1 MVLLNHFSRS
11 QETKCAILE
20 ITMTIVLVAMECPLI
35 PDNTFQVSF
44 CDVLLSRPP
53 YMEWL
58 ADLLARTARNIR
70 L

>member
-1 MVLLNHFSRS
+1 
-11 QETKCAILE
+11 
-20 ITMTIVLVAMECPLI
+20 MECPLI

-58 ADLLARTARNIR
+58 ADLLAKTARNIR